1 MNAQEMRLDYQE
13 AVHLIRVGRF
23 EESLEILER
32 LNTER
37 PDVKNVL
44 YPMAVCYEKLGRAE
58 AALEVCERLIA
69 QYDHEQAKQI
79 KARIEL
85 HTPYPEAVE
94 VTDEESLSPTNENAN
109 PEAATEAAEK
119 NETGQQTASRHKK
132 PAWLVLLAALVVA
145 ALAAGLF
152 YLFLLM

>member
-1 MNAQEMRLDYQE
+1 MNVQEMRLDYQE

-44 YPMAVCYEKLGRAE
+44 YPMAVCYEKLGRNE
-58 AALEVCERLIA
+58 AALEVCERLIS
-69 QYDHEQAKQI
+69 QYDHEQAIQI

-94 VTDEESLSPTNENAN
+94 VLDDESPSPANENTAPDKA
-109 PEAATEAAEK
+109 PEATAQTGDTQQAAP
-119 NETGQQTASRHKK
+119 RHKQ
-132 PAWLVLLAALVVA
+132 PAWLVLLVALAAA
-145 ALAAGLF
+145 ALAAGVL
-152 YLFLLM
+152 YVFLLM